1 MFNIILEVLFVLF
14 SFLKIP
20 ITIICFILALI
31 SVLVVIHIIY
41 YRVVKK
47 MPRLHSTTCKS
58 RKKPFLFKIFV
69 EFPRQLAFDIV
80 NKDPDRFPYK
90 GVVIFTGRQGNGKT
104 IALVHSINSMQASF
118 PRCKVITNLRYTK
131 EDDSLHHWRQLC
143 DYTNSKYGVIVGLDE
158 TQNWFSSAQSRNFPP
173 EMLSVITQNRKN
185 ARIILGTAQ
194 SFHLLAK
201 SIRSQ
206 CTEVRECRTFFGCL
220 TYVTRKEPILDV
232 DGNVSEYKRIG
243 SPYFFVHS
251 QKLRNMYDTYF
262 TVDSLSKSGFV
273 DIKNEL

>member
-1 MFNIILEVLFVLF
+1 MFDIFIEILLVFFNI
-14 SFLKIP
+14 LKIP
-20 ITIICFILALI
+20 ILFICFIIALLI
-31 SVLVVIHIIY
+31 VLVAINLVY
-41 YRVVKK
+41 CRLVKK
-47 MPRLHSTTCKS
+47 MPRIKTSSVKTQ
-58 RKKPFLFKIFV
+58 KKPFLFKIFV
-69 EFPRQLAFDIV
+69 EFPRQLAFDIA

-104 IALVHSINSMQASF
+104 IALVNAINSMQSSF
-118 PRCKVITNLRYTK
+118 PRCKVITNLRYTE
-131 EDDSLHHWRQLC
+131 EDDSLYHWRQLC
-143 DYTNSKYGVIVGLDE
+143 DYTNSKYGVIVGMDE
-158 TQNWFSSAQSRNFPP
+158 TQNWFSSAQSKSFPP

-206 CTEVRECRTFFGCL
+206 CTEVRECHTIFGCV
-220 TYVTRKEPILDV
+220 TYVTRKEPILDA

-251 QKLRNMYDTYF
+251 QKLRSMYDTYF
-262 TVDSLSKSGFV
+262 TVDSLSKSGFI
-273 DIKNEL
+273 DNKSEL

>member
-1 MFNIILEVLFVLF
+1 MFDIFIEVLSVFF
-14 SFLKIP
+14 NFLKIP
-20 ITIICFILALI
+20 IFIIGFILALLFVF
-31 SVLVVIHIIY
+31 VLIHY
-41 YRVVKK
+41 AFYRFIKK
-47 MPRLHSTTCKS
+47 MPRLRSSAIKTK
-58 RKKPFLFKIFV
+58 KKPFLFKIFV
-69 EFPRQLAFDIV
+69 DFPRQLAYDIV
-80 NKDPDRFPYK
+80 TKDPDRFPFK
-90 GVVIFTGRQGNGKT
+90 GVIIFTGRQGNGKT
-104 IALVHSINSMQASF
+104 IALVNAIHSMQSSF
-118 PRCKVITNLRYTK
+118 PRCKVITNLRYTN

-143 DYTNSKYGVIVGLDE
+143 DYTNSKYGVIVGMDE

-194 SFHLLAK
+194 SFHLLSK

-206 CTEVRECRTFFGCL
+206 CTEVRECHTFFGCV
-220 TYVTRKEPILDV
+220 TYVTRKEPILDP
-232 DGNVSEYKRIG
+232 DGNVSEYKRLG

-273 DIKNEL
+273 ENKSEL